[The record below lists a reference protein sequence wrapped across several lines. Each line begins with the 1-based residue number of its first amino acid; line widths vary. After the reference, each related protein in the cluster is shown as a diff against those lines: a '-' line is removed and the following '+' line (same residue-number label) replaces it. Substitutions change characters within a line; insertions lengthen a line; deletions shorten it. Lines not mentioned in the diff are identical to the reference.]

1 MASVE
6 SVVSKRLYF
15 KLEPGLIAKETNTI
29 CRKLRALHQDSKKG
43 FDKAGKHWQDP
54 IPVSG
59 SRIREQNL
67 WKTLF

>member
-1 MASVE
+1 MASEE
-6 SVVSKRLYF
+6 SGVSKRLYF

-29 CRKLRALHQDSKKG
+29 CRKLRGLHQDCKKG

-54 IPVSG
+54 ITVSG